1 MTAVAQ
7 NPVSTGKRRR
17 DLVAVNIGNALE
29 WFDWNIYAIFAPF
42 FAAQFFH
49 DDDPVASLL
58 STLAIFA
65 VGFLMRP
72 VGGWVFGQ
80 IADAKGRRFS
90 LTLAIGLAA
99 VGSLVIAIAPTFETV
114 GVFAAVILLLAR
126 LVQGLS
132 HGGETGSAF
141 TYLAEIAPEG
151 RRGLW
156 ASSPW
161 IGVGIGSIA
170 ATGLGALLTFVL
182 SDEELAAFG
191 WRIPFA
197 IAAVLGLYALWIRV
211 GLTESGKF
219 EEESEPAPTIRETF
233 RLVATHRAAIL
244 RITGLTVGGV
254 AVFYTW
260 LIFAPGYASRA
271 FGIDPT
277 VALVIGIVGQTV
289 LVVASP
295 LFGRL
300 SDRIG
305 RRPVLQIFSVGFAVA
320 AFGLDAIL
328 GPNPWTLL
336 VSMCVAG
343 LLISTNTGPL
353 GATFAELVPTRE
365 RATVI
370 GIGYATSAA
379 IFGGTAPY
387 LNTWFESLGMHWVY
401 TAYLVVLCVIS
412 AIVIWGMRETNRDPL
427 R

>member
-1 MTAVAQ
+1 MAAVTQA
-7 NPVSTGKRRR
+7 PVSTGKRRR
-17 DLVAVNIGNALE
+17 DLVAVNVGNALE

-42 FAAQFFH
+42 FAAQFFN
-49 DDDPVASLL
+49 DEDPIASLL

-90 LTLAIGLAA
+90 LALAIALAA
-99 VGSLVIAIAPTFETV
+99 VGSLLIAIAPTFESV
-114 GVFAAVILLLAR
+114 GAFAAVILLFAR

-141 TYLAEIAPEG
+141 TYLAEIAPDG

-161 IGVGIGSIA
+161 IGVGLGSIA
-170 ATGLGALLTFVL
+170 ATGLGALLTFIL
-182 SDEELAAFG
+182 SDEQLAAFG
-191 WRIPFA
+191 WRIPFG
-197 IAAVLGLYALWIRV
+197 IAALLGLYALWIRV
-211 GLTESGKF
+211 GLTESAKF
-219 EEESEPAPTIRETF
+219 QDQTEPAPTIRETF
-233 RLVATHRAAIL
+233 GLIAKHRFSIL
-244 RITGLTVGGV
+244 RITGLTIGGV

-260 LIFAPGYASRA
+260 LIFAPGYASRT

-277 VALVIGIVGQTV
+277 IALVFGVVGQAV
-289 LVVASP
+289 LVIASP

-300 SDRIG
+300 SDKVG
-305 RRPVLQIFSVGFAVA
+305 RRPVLQIFSIGFAVA

-336 VSMCVAG
+336 ATMCVAG
-343 LLISTNTGPL
+343 LLISANTGPL

-387 LNTWFESLGMHWVY
+387 LNTWLEALGMHWIY
-401 TAYLVVLCVIS
+401 TTYLVVLCIIS
-412 AIVIWGMRETNRDPL
+412 AVVIWRMRETSREPL

>member
-1 MTAVAQ
+1 MAAVTQA
-7 NPVSTGKRRR
+7 PVSTGKRRR

-49 DDDPVASLL
+49 DEDPIAGLL

-90 LTLAIGLAA
+90 LALAIALAA
-99 VGSLVIAIAPTFETV
+99 VGSLLIAVAPTFETV
-114 GVFAAVILLLAR
+114 GPFAAVVLLLAR

-141 TYLAEIAPEG
+141 TYLAEVAPDG

-161 IGVGIGSIA
+161 IGVGLGSIA

-182 SDEELAAFG
+182 SDEQLAAFG
-191 WRIPFA
+191 WRIPFG
-197 IAAVLGLYALWIRV
+197 IAALLGLFALWIRV
-211 GLTESGKF
+211 GLTESAKF
-219 EEESEPAPTIRETF
+219 EDQTEPAATIRETF
-233 RLVATHRAAIL
+233 GLIAKHRRSIL
-244 RITGLTVGGV
+244 RITGLTIGGV

-260 LIFAPGYASRA
+260 LIFAPGYASRT

-277 VALVIGIVGQTV
+277 IALVFGVVGQAI
-289 LVVASP
+289 LVIASP

-305 RRPVLQIFSVGFAVA
+305 RRPVLQIFSIGFAIA

-336 VSMCVAG
+336 AAMCVAG
-343 LLISTNTGPL
+343 LLISANTGPL

-387 LNTWFESLGMHWVY
+387 LNTWLESLGMHWVY
-401 TAYLVVLCVIS
+401 TTYLVVLCVIS
-412 AIVIWGMRETNRDPL
+412 AIVIWRMRETSREPL